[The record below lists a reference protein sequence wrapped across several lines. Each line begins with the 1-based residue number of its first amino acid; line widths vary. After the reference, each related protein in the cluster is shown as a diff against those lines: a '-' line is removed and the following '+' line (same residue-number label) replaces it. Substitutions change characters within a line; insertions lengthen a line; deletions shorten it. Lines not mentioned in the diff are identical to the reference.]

1 MVEIRK
7 AYQTDAYD
15 LIKIRDLAWKDAY
28 YDILSSDI
36 INSLSKNTDADVRH
50 LQDQIVENN
59 RILVA
64 VDNGKIVGFV
74 FYAKTFGEKYD
85 NAEIREIYVLPEFQ
99 KRGIGKRLFNE
110 AVNNLKQLR
119 YSSFIVSVPVYNKNI
134 EFFTKLGGTLKGNR
148 SEKIHGY
155 SFDCKVIYYD
165 IDLGSSDNNNDWN
178 ELYLKAQDQ
187 LMLLNDLNREVAV
200 LETNNG
206 NMYLGLGIKNKVCP
220 IESALANMYLGGDN
234 KIAKILILNK
244 QSNPVLPC
252 GKCRDLLIHL
262 GQEQALI
269 LFDYGNLTTMS
280 MKELNP
286 YYKDEE
292 KA

>member
-110 AVNNLKQLR
+110 AVNN
-119 YSSFIVSVPVYNKNI
+119 NNI
-134 EFFTKLGGTLKGNR
+134 LTRPASPPACGGGP
-148 SEKIHGY
+148 S
-155 SFDCKVIYYD
+155 
-165 IDLGSSDNNNDWN
+165 
-178 ELYLKAQDQ
+178 
-187 LMLLNDLNREVAV
+187 
-200 LETNNG
+200 
-206 NMYLGLGIKNKVCP
+206 
-220 IESALANMYLGGDN
+220 
-234 KIAKILILNK
+234 
-244 QSNPVLPC
+244 
-252 GKCRDLLIHL
+252 
-262 GQEQALI
+262 
-269 LFDYGNLTTMS
+269 
-280 MKELNP
+280 
-286 YYKDEE
+286 
-292 KA
+292 

>member
-165 IDLGSSDNNNDWN
+165 IDLGNSDNNNDWN

>member
-7 AYQTDAYD
+7 AYRSDAYD
-15 LIKIRDLAWKDAY
+15 LVKIRDLAWKNAY

-36 INSLSKNTDADVRH
+36 INNMNKNTEADVKH
-50 LQDQIVENN
+50 LQDQIEENN

-64 VDNGKIVGFV
+64 VDGDKIVGFV

-99 KRGIGKRLFNE
+99 KKGIGKQLFNE
-110 AVNNLKQLR
+110 AVSCLKQLR

-134 EFFTKLGGTLKGNR
+134 GFFTKLGGILKGNKY
-148 SEKIHGY
+148 EKLHGS
-155 SFDCKVIYYD
+155 SFECKVIYYD
-165 IDLGSSDNNNDWN
+165 IDLKTVNNEGDWN
-178 ELYLKAQDQ
+178 ELYLKAQDH
-187 LMLLNDLNREVAV
+187 LTLLNDLNREVAV
-200 LETNNG
+200 LEANNG

-220 IESALANMYLGGDN
+220 IESALSNMYLGGDN

-244 QSNPVLPC
+244 LSNPVLPC

-269 LFDYGNLTTMS
+269 LFDYGNLTTMT